1 MPILIDDEDVPDMLR
16 SWRALI
22 AVEEKTAVKAR
33 EEKASYAPQLEGGVM
48 KLKAKLAKYEKRDRE
63 RKN

>member
-1 MPILIDDEDVPDMLR
+1 MALMIDDEDVPDMLR
-16 SWRALI
+16 GWRALI

-48 KLKAKLAKYEKRDRE
+48 KLKAKLAKYEKRDKE
-63 RKN
+63 RKQ